1 MLHQFNREFRVLT
14 PALTALRKGD
24 YHKFEDFE
32 PMLMLESVAS
42 HSDVMTQITP
52 PPAMNLIQGE
62 VELSDKPVS
71 SQIEV
76 QKRKKL
82 DQLSPSVLL
91 GQLGYN
97 LDKAQP
103 K

>member
-1 MLHQFNREFRVLT
+1 
-14 PALTALRKGD
+14 
-24 YHKFEDFE
+24 
-32 PMLMLESVAS
+32 MLESVAS

-52 PPAMNLIQGE
+52 PSAMNLIQGE

-82 DQLSPSVLL
+82 DQLAPSVLL